1 MTTDLTGDDALT
13 GTIIA
18 PDGHERRFRVGVE
31 IGEVFAED
39 EDFDG
44 LTLTLEVRSLEEG
57 ASILQ
62 LIDLKGREVASAA
75 PIGF

>member
-1 MTTDLTGDDALT
+1 MNIDLTDDTELT
-13 GTIIA
+13 GTVLA
-18 PDGHERRFRVGVE
+18 PNGDERQFRLGPELGEAFADGR
-31 IGEVFAED
+31 
-39 EDFDG
+39 DFDG